1 MQEYLN
7 GLNEEQKKAVLD
19 TEGYVLVFAGAG
31 SGKTRV
37 LTNRIAHLV
46 NGKGVNPENVL
57 AITFTNKA
65 ADEMKSRLSTMV
77 PGVERMW
84 VSTIH
89 SMCVRILRNSIGRL
103 EGYNTNFSI
112 YSEIDKTNVLKRIIT
127 DMNLGD
133 EKEREKYLKNAKL
146 PSVRELALTYAIN
159 PNTVQKSLQLLEND
173 GLIVTDRTNGKFVS
187 ENADEINLQ
196 KNKTIQQEIEN
207 FFERMKS
214 FGLDN
219 KEIKELINKIG
230 E

>member
-1 MQEYLN
+1 M
-7 GLNEEQKKAVLD
+7 LD

-112 YSEIDKTNVLKRIIT
+112 YSEIDKTNVLKRIISELKLE
-127 DMNLGD
+127 DD
-133 EKEREKYLKNAKL
+133 KYLKNA
-146 PSVRELALTYAIN
+146 RFYI
-159 PNTVQKSLQLLEND
+159 
-173 GLIVTDRTNGKFVS
+173 S
-187 ENADEINLQ
+187 EC
-196 KNKTIQQEIEN
+196 KNQ
-207 FFERMKS
+207 
-214 FGLDN
+214 D
-219 KEIKELINKIG
+219 IG
-230 E
+230 P